1 MFCHQ
6 SEIGVNFALTE
17 KPAVR
22 SSKLFIMPTK
32 NNSLGKSFVDRV
44 KLVVAKIP
52 KGKALT
58 YKEVAKLAGN
68 EKAYRAVA
76 TAMRKNYD
84 LNIPCHRV
92 IRSDGQ
98 VGEYNRGGQEEKL
111 RLLLKEGWIHQK

>member
-1 MFCHQ
+1 
-6 SEIGVNFALTE
+6 
-17 KPAVR
+17 
-22 SSKLFIMPTK
+22 MPTRNK
-32 NNSLGKSFVDRV
+32 ELETSFVDRV

-58 YKEVAKLAGN
+58 YKEVARQAGN

-92 IRSDGQ
+92 IRSDGE
-98 VGEYNRGGQEEKL
+98 VGEYNRGGQAMKQH
-111 RLLLKEGWIHQK
+111 LLLKEGWIQQK